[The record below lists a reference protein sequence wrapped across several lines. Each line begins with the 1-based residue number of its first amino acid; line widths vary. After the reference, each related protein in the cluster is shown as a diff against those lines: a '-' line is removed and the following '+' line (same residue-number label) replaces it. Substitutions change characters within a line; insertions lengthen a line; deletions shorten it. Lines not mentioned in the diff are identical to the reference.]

1 MNKNSLKNYIINRN
15 KEKKK
20 IISILVH
27 FKGELISKIKIT
39 MKMMIMKE
47 MILMIKKTNITL
59 EIEGLDQQEN
69 HFDQ

>member
-20 IISILVH
+20 IISIQVH

-39 MKMMIMKE
+39 MKMMTMKE

-59 EIEGLDQQEN
+59 EIEELDQQEN